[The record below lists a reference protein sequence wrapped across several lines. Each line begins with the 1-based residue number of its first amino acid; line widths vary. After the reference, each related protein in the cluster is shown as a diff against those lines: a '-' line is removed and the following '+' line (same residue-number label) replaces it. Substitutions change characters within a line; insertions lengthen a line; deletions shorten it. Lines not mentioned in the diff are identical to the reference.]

1 MARLPGVRCCDLAAR
16 GSLPPLGLACRPR
29 RLPRASALRYSS
41 LQAGDSL
48 GEDVLRM
55 FLEDRQENG
64 DFVSKVADM
73 VLRRND
79 TDLEVLEATMDQGNA
94 ADVGQPDDFRDDVM
108 SEGVVGFEATGDFVS
123 AEDSLT
129 MRRRLSALA
138 GLKESDKRK
147 EFNLL
152 RYEAIKDELLLL
164 TVGIGAAC
172 TIYCV
177 LVFSLEAGIS
187 YAFGVAFS
195 WLYLQLLYRHADNL
209 SKEDVPE
216 VFLKKKVKKIGIR
229 SEDLKDTLEKT
240 LGGSLFVLSSPRL
253 IIPAVIFGLSTFSSH
268 FQNNIF
274 NFELVPGMMG
284 FFAYKAAAL
293 VQVYRDN
300 DDLRLILPDDD
311 PDYS

>member
-1 MARLPGVRCCDLAAR
+1 
-16 GSLPPLGLACRPR
+16 
-29 RLPRASALRYSS
+29 
-41 LQAGDSL
+41 
-48 GEDVLRM
+48 M
-55 FLEDRQENG
+55 FIEDRQTNG

-79 TDLEVLEATMDQGNA
+79 TGLDVLEATTDQGNA
-94 ADVGQPDDFRDDVM
+94 ADVGQPEDFRDDLM
-108 SEGVVGFEATGDFVS
+108 SEATGDFMS
-123 AEDSLT
+123 GETSLT
-129 MRRRLSALA
+129 VRRRLSALA
-138 GLKESDKRK
+138 GQKESDKRK

-229 SEDLKDTLEKT
+229 SEDLKDTLDKT

-268 FQNNIF
+268 FQNSIF

-284 FFAYKAAAL
+284 FFAYKATAL

-300 DDLRLILPDDD
+300 DDLRLILPEDD

>member
-1 MARLPGVRCCDLAAR
+1 
-16 GSLPPLGLACRPR
+16 
-29 RLPRASALRYSS
+29 
-41 LQAGDSL
+41 
-48 GEDVLRM
+48 M
-55 FLEDRQENG
+55 FLEDRQTNG
-64 DFVSKVADM
+64 DFISKVADM

-79 TDLEVLEATMDQGNA
+79 TDLDVLEATTDQGNA
-94 ADVGQPDDFRDDVM
+94 ADIGQPEDFRDDVM
-108 SEGVVGFEATGDFVS
+108 SDRVVGFEATGDLMS
-123 AEDSLT
+123 AESLT
-129 MRRRLSALA
+129 MRRRQSALA
-138 GLKESDKRK
+138 GQKESDKRR

-216 VFLKKKVKKIGIR
+216 VFLMKRVKKIGIR
-229 SEDLKDTLEKT
+229 SEDLKNTLDKT

-274 NFELVPGMMG
+274 NFELVPAMMG

-293 VQVYRDN
+293 VQVYRD
-300 DDLRLILPDDD
+300 RK
-311 PDYS
+311 SVV

>member
-1 MARLPGVRCCDLAAR
+1 MARLPGLRCCDLAAR
-16 GSLPPLGLACRPR
+16 RSLAPLGLALRPR
-29 RLPRASALRYSS
+29 RSPRVPALRYSS

-48 GEDVLRM
+48 GEQEVMRM

-64 DFVSKVADM
+64 DFISKVADM
-73 VLRRND
+73 VLRRNATGLD
-79 TDLEVLEATMDQGNA
+79 VVEATTYQESDA
-94 ADVGQPDDFRDDVM
+94 DFREDVT
-108 SEGVVGFEATGDFVS
+108 GEATGDLV
-123 AEDSLT
+123 AVDGSLSV
-129 MRRRLSALA
+129 RRRLAYMERK
-138 GLKESDKRK
+138 KESDKRR
-147 EFNLL
+147 EFNLMK
-152 RYEAIKDELLLL
+152 YEAIKDELLLL
-164 TVGIGAAC
+164 TAGIGAAC
-172 TIYCV
+172 TVYCA
-177 LVFSLEAGIS
+177 LVFSLQAGIS

-195 WLYLQLLYRHADNL
+195 WLYLQLLYRRADNL

-216 VFLKKKVKKIGIR
+216 VFLRKTVKKIGIR
-229 SEDLKDTLEKT
+229 SEDLKNTVEKT
-240 LGGSLFVLSSPRL
+240 LGGSVFVLSSPRL

-268 FQNNIF
+268 FHNSIF

>member
-1 MARLPGVRCCDLAAR
+1 MARLPGLRCCDLAAR
-16 GSLPPLGLACRPR
+16 GSLPPLGFSHRPR
-29 RLPRASALRYSS
+29 GSPRVPALRYSS

-48 GEDVLRM
+48 GEEEVMRM
-55 FLEDRQENG
+55 FLEDRQANG
-64 DFVSKVADM
+64 DFISKVADM
-73 VLRRND
+73 VLRRNGTGLD
-79 TDLEVLEATMDQGNA
+79 VVEATTYQENA
-94 ADVGQPDDFRDDVM
+94 ADFREDVT
-108 SEGVVGFEATGDFVS
+108 GEATGDLVS
-123 AEDSLT
+123 ADGSLSV
-129 MRRRLSALA
+129 RRRLAYMER
-138 GLKESDKRK
+138 KNESDKRK
-147 EFNLL
+147 EFNLMK
-152 RYEAIKDELLLL
+152 YEAVKDELLLL
-164 TVGIGAAC
+164 TAGIGAAC
-172 TIYCV
+172 TVYCV
-177 LVFSLEAGIS
+177 LVFSLQAGIS

-216 VFLKKKVKKIGIR
+216 VFLRKTVKKIGIR
-229 SEDLKDTLEKT
+229 SEDLKNTVEKT
-240 LGGSLFVLSSPRL
+240 LGGSMFVLSSPRL

-268 FQNNIF
+268 FHNSIF

>member
-1 MARLPGVRCCDLAAR
+1 M
-16 GSLPPLGLACRPR
+16 
-29 RLPRASALRYSS
+29 
-41 LQAGDSL
+41 
-48 GEDVLRM
+48 RM
-55 FLEDRQENG
+55 FLEDRQTNG
-64 DFVSKVADM
+64 DFISKVADM
-73 VLRRND
+73 VLRRNGTGLDVVED
-79 TDLEVLEATMDQGNA
+79 TTYQENA
-94 ADVGQPDDFRDDVM
+94 ADFREDVT
-108 SEGVVGFEATGDFVS
+108 SEATGDLVS
-123 AEDSLT
+123 VDGSLT
-129 MRRRLSALA
+129 VRRRLAYMERK
-138 GLKESDKRK
+138 KESDKRK

-164 TVGIGAAC
+164 TAGIGAAC
-172 TIYCV
+172 TVYCV

-195 WLYLQLLYRHADNL
+195 WLYLQLLYRRADNL

-216 VFLKKKVKKIGIR
+216 VFLKKTVKKIGIR
-229 SEDLKDTLEKT
+229 SEDLKNTIEKT
-240 LGGSLFVLSSPRL
+240 FGGSIFVLSSPRL
-253 IIPAVIFGLSTFSSH
+253 IIPVVIFGLSTFSSH
-268 FQNNIF
+268 FQNSIF